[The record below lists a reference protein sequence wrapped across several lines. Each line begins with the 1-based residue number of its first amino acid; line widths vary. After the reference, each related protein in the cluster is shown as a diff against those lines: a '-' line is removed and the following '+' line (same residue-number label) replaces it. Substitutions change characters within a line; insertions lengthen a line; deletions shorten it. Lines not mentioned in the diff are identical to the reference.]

1 MARRILKTWAAGYPA
16 PRRAWNKGKTKKP
29 PKVEKEYT
37 MANICGRCYDL
48 PHRRPRGKECKCG
61 ERFGT
66 LPPPE
71 IPEHDYSRVL

>member
-1 MARRILKTWAAGYPA
+1 MQTWLPGYPGLR
-16 PRRAWNKGKTKKP
+16 PQNRKGHKRKP
-29 PKVEKEYT
+29 PRVEKEYA